1 MLPAPAFV
9 VGTLVL
15 LLPAL
20 VLAWCAA
27 LRRRERDRLAVERIL
42 RLQRRIDAALNDG
55 FEGDSRRDFAALLRT
70 ASLTTDLQARR
81 LRLQAGIDRQPPEKY
96 RILGQ
101 LALDAPGPSSPEP
114 AGEGDPFEQLFGAG
128 GSPRRATAAPRT

>member
-20 VLAWCAA
+20 VLTWCAA

-55 FEGDSRRDFAALLRT
+55 FDGDSRQDFAALLHT

-101 LALDAPGPSSPEP
+101 LADRGLDATEIARTLAISPVE
-114 AGEGDPFEQLFGAG
+114 AAQLLSLMRVVDRG
-128 GSPRRATAAPRT
+128 R

>member
-15 LLPAL
+15 ALPAL

-55 FEGDSRRDFAALLRT
+55 FEGDRRQDFAVLLHT
-70 ASLTTDLQARR
+70 ASLTTDLQAPR
-81 LRLQAGIDRQPPEKY
+81 LRLQAGIDRQAPEKY

-101 LALDAPGPSSPEP
+101 LADQGLDATEIARTLAISPVE
-114 AGEGDPFEQLFGAG
+114 AGQLLSLMRVVDRG
-128 GSPRRATAAPRT
+128 R

>member
-1 MLPAPAFV
+1 MLPAPALV

-15 LLPAL
+15 ALPAL

-27 LRRRERDRLAVERIL
+27 LRRRQRDRLAVERIL

-55 FEGDSRRDFAALLRT
+55 FDHDSRRDFAVLLHT
-70 ASLTTDLQARR
+70 ASLTTDLQTPR

-101 LALDAPGPSSPEP
+101 LADRGLDATVE
-114 AGEGDPFEQLFGAG
+114 AGQLLSLMRVVDRG
-128 GSPRRATAAPRT
+128 R

>member
-55 FEGDSRRDFAALLRT
+55 FDGDSRRDFAALLHT

-81 LRLQAGIDRQPPEKY
+81 LRLQ
-96 RILGQ
+96 
-101 LALDAPGPSSPEP
+101 
-114 AGEGDPFEQLFGAG
+114 
-128 GSPRRATAAPRT
+128 PRRGSGWIQRRCAPAWCKSWLRGAFPRRRCCTPWRR